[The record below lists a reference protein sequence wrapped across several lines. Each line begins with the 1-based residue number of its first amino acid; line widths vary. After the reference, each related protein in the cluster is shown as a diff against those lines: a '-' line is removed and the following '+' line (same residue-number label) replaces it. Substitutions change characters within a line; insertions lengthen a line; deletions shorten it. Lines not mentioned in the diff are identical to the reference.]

1 MEDGLLSNI
10 NFKGVVKRRL
20 PLGLMALS
28 SLLLI
33 TIGAALGL
41 PSVYQSRAVILIEQ
55 QEIPQDLVRSM
66 VTSFAD
72 QRIQVISQRV
82 LTNANLSSIIEK
94 YNLYA
99 KDRKDKPLETIV
111 EEMREDVAVTPI
123 SADVVDPKQ
132 GRAVQA
138 TIAFDLSY
146 QSERAETAQRVANEL
161 VSLFLNENLRQR
173 QETSTQTLNFLTEEG
188 EKLRKQVADVEGRL
202 AKFKESN
209 HDQLPELQNI
219 NLEMKN
225 RLESDIRQIDN
236 QISSLEQQ
244 RVYLESE
251 LAQQQPNSMLYSTT
265 GERILGSVDRLKVME
280 TEFTQLAARYGAAHP
295 DVVSKRRELDALR
308 AEVKHKDDGSELAIR
323 LKDGRAKLASA
334 REKYSADHP
343 DVKRMGREVA
353 SLEAEL
359 AKANASSVPVP
370 VNAQPDNPAYIQLK
384 ARLEATNSD
393 LRASRTQRGSLSAN
407 ITALQLAQTKAPE
420 VEREYRTLTRDYE
433 NAQLKYQEV
442 LAKRQ
447 EAELSNNLESEKQ
460 GERFTLIEPPV
471 VPQKPSKPNR
481 VAIGLLGSV
490 LAIGGGI
497 GSGTL
502 AEALDQRV
510 YGRTAVLRLLG
521 VPPLAIIPNID
532 STSSVRRRKRNWML
546 ALAGALLALAL
557 FAIGLHLLY
566 KPLDVL
572 FFVIARKLGL

>member
-1 MEDGLLSNI
+1 MEDGLLSNF
-10 NFKGVVKRRL
+10 NFRDVIKRRL
-20 PLGLMALS
+20 PLGLMALA

-41 PSVYQSRAVILIEQ
+41 PSVYQSRAIILIEQ

-82 LTNANLSSIIEK
+82 LTNANLIAIIEK

-146 QSERAETAQRVANEL
+146 QSEHAETAQRVANEL

-188 EKLRKQVADVEGRL
+188 EKLRKQVADVEERL
-202 AKFKESN
+202 AKFKERN

-225 RLESDIRQIDN
+225 RFESDIRQIDN

-265 GERILGSVDRLKVME
+265 GERILGSPDRLKVME
-280 TEFTQLAARYGAAHP
+280 TEFTQLAARYSAAHP
-295 DVVSKRRELDALR
+295 DVVSKRRELEALR

-359 AKANASSVPVP
+359 AKSNASAPPVP
-370 VNAQPDNPAYIQLK
+370 VNALPDNPAYIQLK

-393 LRASRTQRGSLSAN
+393 LRASRAQRGSLGAE

-433 NAQLKYQEV
+433 VAQSKYHEV
-442 LAKRQ
+442 LSKRQ

-481 VAIGLLGSV
+481 LAIGLLGGV
-490 LAIGGGI
+490 LAFAGGI
-497 GSGTL
+497 GSSTL

-510 YGRTAVLRLLG
+510 YGRAAVLRLLG
-521 VPPLAIIPNID
+521 VPPLAVIPNID
-532 STSSVRRRKRNWML
+532 STSSLRRRKRNWML

-557 FAIGLHLLY
+557 LAIGLHLFY

>member
-1 MEDGLLSNI
+1 ML
-10 NFKGVVKRRL
+10 F
-20 PLGLMALS
+20 
-28 SLLLI
+28 
-33 TIGAALGL
+33 
-41 PSVYQSRAVILIEQ
+41 
-55 QEIPQDLVRSM
+55 RS
-66 VTSFAD
+66 
-72 QRIQVISQRV
+72 
-82 LTNANLSSIIEK
+82 
-94 YNLYA
+94 
-99 KDRKDKPLETIV
+99 
-111 EEMREDVAVTPI
+111 AVTPI

-188 EKLRKQVADVEGRL
+188 EKLRKQVADVEERL
-202 AKFKESN
+202 AKFKERN

-265 GERILGSVDRLKVME
+265 GERILGSADRLKVME

-308 AEVKHKDDGSELAIR
+308 AEVKTKDNGSELAIR
-323 LKDGRAKLASA
+323 LQDARGKFASA

-343 DVKRMGREVA
+343 DVKRLGREVV

-359 AKANASSVPVP
+359 AKSNALAPPVP
-370 VNAQPDNPAYIQLK
+370 VNALPDNPAYIQLK

-393 LRASRTQRGSLSAN
+393 LRASRAQRGSLGAE

-420 VEREYRTLTRDYE
+420 VEREYRTLSRDYE
-433 NAQLKYQEV
+433 SAQLKYQEV

-497 GSGTL
+497 GSSTL
-502 AEALDQRV
+502 AEALDQRI

-532 STSSVRRRKRNWML
+532 STSALRRRKRNWML
-546 ALAGALLALAL
+546 AFAAALLALAL
-557 FAIGLHLLY
+557 LAVGLHVFY

>member
-10 NFKGVVKRRL
+10 NFRGVVKRRL

>member
-1 MEDGLLSNI
+1 MEEGLLANI
-10 NFKGVVKRRL
+10 SFRDVIKRRL
-20 PLGLMALS
+20 PLGMFALS
-28 SLLLI
+28 SLLLV

-94 YNLYA
+94 YDLYA
-99 KDRKDKPLETIV
+99 KDRKDKPLETVV
-111 EEMREDVAVTPI
+111 EEMRDDIAVTPI

-138 TIAFDLSY
+138 TIAFDLSF

-188 EKLRKQVADVEGRL
+188 EKLRKQVADVEERL
-202 AKFKESN
+202 AKFKERN
-209 HDQLPELQNI
+209 HDQLPELQSI

-225 RLESDIRQIDN
+225 RLESDIRQVDN

-265 GERILGSVDRLKVME
+265 GERILGTPDRLKVLE
-280 TEFTQLAARYGAAHP
+280 TEFTQLAARYGAGHP
-295 DVVSKRRELDALR
+295 DVLSMRRELEALR
-308 AEVKHKDDGSELAIR
+308 AEVKNNDNGSELAIR
-323 LKDGRAKLASA
+323 LKDARAKLVSA

-353 SLEAEL
+353 SLESQL
-359 AKANASSVPVP
+359 AKSNASAPPVP
-370 VNAQPDNPAYIQLK
+370 VNALPDNPAYIQLK
-384 ARLEATNSD
+384 ARLEATTSD
-393 LRASRTQRGSLSAN
+393 LRASRAQRASLSAN
-407 ITALQLAQTKAPE
+407 VMALQLGQAKAPE

-481 VAIGLLGSV
+481 LAIGLLGSV
-490 LAIGGGI
+490 LAVGGGV
-497 GSGTL
+497 GSSTL

-510 YGRTAVLRLLG
+510 YGRASILRLLG

-532 STSSVRRRKRNWML
+532 STSAVRRRKRNW
-546 ALAGALLALAL
+546 LLAFAASLLGLAL
-557 FAIGLHLLY
+557 FAIGLHLFY

>member
-10 NFKGVVKRRL
+10 NFRGVVKRRL

-343 DVKRMGREVA
+343 DVRRMGREVA

-546 ALAGALLALAL
+546 ALAGSLLALAL